1 MFLFPEI
8 GLKKTNVFHACAFLS
23 AAVLVSCSDSGTSAK
38 GFDMSDICWDG
49 GLPSNCGLPDSSS
62 NFDAGAVCP
71 ESGRGTFVDERDGQ
85 EYKYTTIGN
94 QVWMARN
101 LNYAMPDTSLPDP
114 VSGDL
119 RGASTSCLYDDDC
132 KEKGRLYTWTAAY
145 YGCPAGWR
153 LPSDEDWEL
162 LINAMGGRGKAG
174 FRLKAPLGWEVLNP
188 GDDQKWLNECG
199 FSALP
204 TKTLYVPQNDSAYAR
219 WWWIDN
225 EIKKDDLGNSR
236 YDFFALQFDGYYS
249 FYSFKVDGLS
259 LYSAYSV
266 RCIKD

>member
-8 GLKKTNVFHACAFLS
+8 GLKKTNVFRACSLLC

-145 YGCPAGWR
+145 HGCPAGWR
-153 LPSDEDWEL
+153 LPSDEDWKTL
-162 LINAMGGRGKAG
+162 LDKMGGKDKAG
-174 FRLKAPLGWEVLNP
+174 FRLKASLGWVVLNP
-188 GDDQKWLNECG
+188 GDDQKWLDECG

-204 TKTLYVPQNDSAYAR
+204 TKTSDDPQNDSAYAR
-219 WWWIDN
+219 WWSSDYVEGIGSVDN
-225 EIKKDDLGNSR
+225 PPYYFSR
-236 YDFFALQFDGYYS
+236 FVSDGYYL
-249 FYSFKVDGLS
+249 FYSFSMYNSS
-259 LYSAYSV
+259 LYSV